1 MAVVVVVVA
10 HGRGSLAV
18 ATAWMCHTFVMALRL
33 LSDEAILLEVADLQE
48 RDRIVAFLTRHHGKK
63 RGAARGA
70 RQRYSRFA
78 GQLQPLARV
87 HVTWLERPGRDLV
100 RVRGVELL
108 RSPHRLQDDL
118 EGILLG
124 CYLAEHTA
132 AFAPEDEP
140 DEVLFR
146 LLDSTLDGLIAG
158 IDRRL
163 AARYFEQW
171 ALRLAGLFPVPREC
185 PLCASPLAG
194 GAVLPRAGE
203 GLLCP
208 ACAAGAP
215 GLAVPPDVVAFLLRA
230 AREPLAAVAAAPPSP
245 GVVQRV
251 EQLCGEVRRGFL
263 QAELKS
269 YEVMRRTLAD
279 LPAAEA
285 AAAAGAPTAAV

>member
-1 MAVVVVVVA
+1 
-10 HGRGSLAV
+10 
-18 ATAWMCHTFVMALRL
+18 MALRL

-48 RDRIVAFLTRHHGKK
+48 RDRVVSFLTREHGRK

-108 RSPHRLQDDL
+108 RSPHRLQGDL

-124 CYLAEHTA
+124 CYLAEHA
-132 AFAPEDEP
+132 SAFAPEDEP
-140 DEVLFR
+140 NDALFR
-146 LLDSTLDGLIAG
+146 LLEATLDGLLAG
-158 IDRRL
+158 VGRPL

-171 ALRLAGLFPVPREC
+171 SLRLAGLFPVPWAC
-185 PLCASPLAG
+185 PSCDTSLAA
-194 GAVLPRAGE
+194 GAVLPRGGD

-208 ACAAGAP
+208 GCAAGGR
-215 GLAVPPDVVAFLLRA
+215 GLAAGPDVVAFLLQT
-230 AREPLAAVAAAPPSP
+230 AREPLAAVAAAPPAAA
-245 GVVQRV
+245 VVQRV

-263 QAELKS
+263 QAELRS
-269 YEVMRRTLAD
+269 YEVMCRTLAGIAGVERD
-279 LPAAEA
+279 AA
-285 AAAAGAPTAAV
+285 AAAAGVVVPAV